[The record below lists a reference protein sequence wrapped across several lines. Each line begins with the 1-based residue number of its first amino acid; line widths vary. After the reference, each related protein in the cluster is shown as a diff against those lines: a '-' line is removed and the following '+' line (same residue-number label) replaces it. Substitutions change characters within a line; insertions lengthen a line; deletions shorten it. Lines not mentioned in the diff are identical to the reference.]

1 MTDPR
6 FNDPLTRKQLLRRAA
21 VGGTALTLPG
31 LLAACGGGSGIE
43 GAGDTG
49 TGAAGT
55 TVKQVLADKLVF
67 ANWPAYID
75 RNGKRRPTLEK
86 FTAQTGV
93 EVEYIQEVNDNEEWF
108 GKYQAQLEQG
118 DDIGRDITVL
128 TDWMAARMIRLG
140 YCQKKDKSAIP
151 NEANLTP
158 GLQHPTWDPNRDY
171 SLPWQSGLTGI
182 AYNPKYTGGPITSI
196 EQLFTDPKLKGKVS
210 CLTEMPDTMGLV
222 MEANGD
228 DPTKVEADAFDRAI
242 QTLQDAVDSG
252 QIRRFTGNDYL
263 EDFPTGSLWAGMTWS
278 GDVAQLQEDS
288 PGLEWV
294 IPDDGGMIW
303 NDNMLIPLGGDVFTA
318 STYMNFVYDPAIAA
332 EIEAWVNYICPV
344 VGAKEEIEKID
355 PSLAKNPQIFPDEET
370 LSKVKLFDAEA
381 ADDTDFKE
389 KFQAVVGA

>member
-31 LLAACGGGSGIE
+31 LLAACGSDGGIE
-43 GAGDTG
+43 GAGNTG

-222 MEANGD
+222 MQANGD

>member
-31 LLAACGGGSGIE
+31 LLAACGSDGGIE
-43 GAGDTG
+43 GAGNTG

-93 EVEYIQEVNDNEEWF
+93 DVEYIQEVNDNEEWF

-222 MEANGD
+222 MQANGD

>member
-49 TGAAGT
+49 TAAAGT

-93 EVEYIQEVNDNEEWF
+93 DVEYIQEVNDNEEWF

-158 GLQHPTWDPNRDY
+158 ALQHPTWDPNRDY

-389 KFQAVVGA
+389 KFQAVIGA

>member
-222 MEANGD
+222 MQANGD

>member
-49 TGAAGT
+49 TAAAGT

-93 EVEYIQEVNDNEEWF
+93 DVEYIQEVNDNEEWF

-222 MEANGD
+222 MQANGD

-389 KFQAVVGA
+389 KFQAVIGA

>member
-158 GLQHPTWDPNRDY
+158 ALQHPTWDPNRDY

-222 MEANGD
+222 MLANGD

>member
-49 TGAAGT
+49 TAAAGT

-93 EVEYIQEVNDNEEWF
+93 DVEYIQEVNDNEEWF

-222 MEANGD
+222 MQANGD